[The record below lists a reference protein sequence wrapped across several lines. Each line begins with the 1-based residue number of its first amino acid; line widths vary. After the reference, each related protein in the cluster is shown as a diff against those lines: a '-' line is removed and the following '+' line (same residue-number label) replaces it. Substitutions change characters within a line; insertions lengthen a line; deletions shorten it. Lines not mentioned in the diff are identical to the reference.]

1 MKTFLVIATIGYMN
15 ISGIERIEMISLDEC
30 AKLREVLR
38 LKIPTDIDHPLIR
51 LTCVNLDIPLP
62 KPRPKIN
69 E

>member
-15 ISGIERIEMISLDEC
+15 ISGIERIEMVSLDEC
-30 AKLREVLR
+30 VKLREVLHS
-38 LKIPTDIDHPLIR
+38 KIPHGINDPVHN
-51 LTCVNLDIPLP
+51 LTCVNLSIPLP

>member
-15 ISGIERIEMISLDEC
+15 ISGIERIEMVSLDEC
-30 AKLREVLR
+30 VKLREVLR
-38 LKIPTDIDHPLIR
+38 LKIPTDIDQPLIR